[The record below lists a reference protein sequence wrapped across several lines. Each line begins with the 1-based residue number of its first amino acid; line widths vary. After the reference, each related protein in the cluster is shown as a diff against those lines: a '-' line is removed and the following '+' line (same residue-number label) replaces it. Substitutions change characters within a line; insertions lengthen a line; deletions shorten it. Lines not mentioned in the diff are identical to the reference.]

1 MRVLFHR
8 MTLLAYVIIVC
19 TNFNFSFLLDSKL
32 QVLQTHIK
40 LNKWMVKWHMSDIF
54 RVLPASLSNKKG
66 VFKT

>member
-19 TNFNFSFLLDSKL
+19 TNFSFSFLLDSKL

-40 LNKWMVKWHMSDIF
+40 LNKWMVK
-54 RVLPASLSNKKG
+54 
-66 VFKT
+66 